1 MWFQEISS
9 KKSTKSVVFFLSLRF
24 FFLRANALFP
34 FSSGIFVH
42 RHFSFFN
49 DVSWLDSGM
58 LKGQCSIIKKKT
70 GSLNIQTINE
80 ILSDGFFFFFSYSR
94 IFLYLLFLLRFLCAW
109 FLTIPPRRVGN
120 SKCFFCCPSSSKNDF
135 FFTLKVSCCA
145 PRYSEQ
151 LLFSVLCAVK
161 GDDGKPLFFPLPVLF
176 DLHIR

>member
-9 KKSTKSVVFFLSLRF
+9 KKSTKSEVFFLSLRF

-80 ILSDGFFFFFSYSR
+80 ILSDVFFFFHTPEFFVSS
-94 IFLYLLFLLRFLCAW
+94 FPPPFFLCAW

-135 FFTLKVSCCA
+135 FFYFESF
-145 PRYSEQ
+145 
-151 LLFSVLCAVK
+151 LLRSALLGTVVVFCLMC
-161 GDDGKPLFFPLPVLF
+161 G
-176 DLHIR
+176 

>member
-9 KKSTKSVVFFLSLRF
+9 KKSTKSEVFFLSLRF

-80 ILSDGFFFFFSYSR
+80 ILSDVFFFFHTPEFFCIFFSSSV
-94 IFLYLLFLLRFLCAW
+94 FFVCVVSDNTTTEGGKFKMFLLLPFL
-109 FLTIPPRRVGN
+109 I
-120 SKCFFCCPSSSKNDF
+120 
-135 FFTLKVSCCA
+135 
-145 PRYSEQ
+145 
-151 LLFSVLCAVK
+151 
-161 GDDGKPLFFPLPVLF
+161 
-176 DLHIR
+176 